1 MVKIYALVNQI
12 RSLGEELSKH
22 KVVEKVL
29 RSLPPKFDHV
39 VSTIEESKDFIEY
52 SLVELM
58 GSLEFHQARVNR
70 SSE

>member
-1 MVKIYALVNQI
+1 MTLVNQM

-22 KVVEKVL
+22 RAVEKVL
-29 RSLPPKFDHV
+29 RSLPPKFAHV
-39 VSTIEESKDFIEY
+39 VSTIEESKDLTEY
-52 SLVELM
+52 SLVEIM